1 MPMEVLTELSLS
13 QVAKK
18 LGVSEA
24 TVRNW
29 VRLKVIEASS
39 KSPLTVNAAEVEK
52 IQQQIQMGDL
62 NKLSKRA
69 NKLHSLEQKSNISHL
84 SDAATQDAALEI
96 IDALRDLRLSLQE
109 KLLQVFVLILLNDF
123 PQISRFGK
131 FTKDSF
137 NELSTTAVEEIQAW
151 FAISGVEE
159 MDISPSLVSLDL
171 DVQHVDLMGVIYQ
184 GLLTEGA
191 KSKLGSYYTPTK
203 IVIDSLK
210 SLGTQHGK
218 FLDPCCGTGQFLLH
232 AQNIFNLAFDD
243 IYGFDI
249 DPIAVKISRFNL
261 LRQNNYADTTL
272 NIFVM
277 DSIVDLA
284 DETLNNPTNDLI
296 GKFDVIATNP
306 PYGAFAGNRSAISRQ
321 YLTVSGDMFSYFIE
335 KCVKLAKKSA
345 RLSFILPESFLKVAT
360 HKDIRKIVLDKCSL
374 ELIVELGRPF
384 PGVMSKI
391 VQVNLITDTLGEYT
405 KVILENQSEPILIE
419 RRNFSSSPSLIFE
432 YTNSERDNVLLKKIF
447 SKPHEKIGSRSEW
460 GLGIVTG
467 NNTAFIKDISF
478 KDWRPVLTGK
488 ELKPFNI
495 LPEKQWLDFRPDSF
509 QQFPNNNIF
518 ERPEKLLYKFVS
530 KELVF
535 SYDDKQRISLNSA
548 NVLIP
553 NLEHMSIKVS
563 LAFLNSRVF
572 KYIFKKK
579 FGTFKILKG
588 NLVELPFPVLNVE
601 TSIEFEKLVN
611 DVLNGDDTKIS
622 KLESLVYKSFALD
635 VDEICY
641 LESELDA

>member
-1 MPMEVLTELSLS
+1 MDVLSDLSLA
-13 QVAKK
+13 QVSEK

-29 VRLKVIEASS
+29 VRLNVIEASNR
-39 KSPLTVNAAEVEK
+39 SPLTINLAEVEK
-52 IQQQIQMGDL
+52 IQHQIQMGDL

-84 SDAATQDAALEI
+84 SDVVTQDAALEI
-96 IDALRDLRLSLQE
+96 LDILRGLNISTQE
-109 KLLQVFVLILLNDF
+109 KLLQVFVLILLSDF
-123 PQISRFGK
+123 PQFSK
-131 FTKDSF
+131 LEKYTKNSF
-137 NELSTTAVEEIQAW
+137 DGVGRTASEEIQTW
-151 FAISGVEE
+151 FNTSGVDE
-159 MDISPSLVSLDL
+159 IVVSPELLSVDL
-171 DVQHVDLMGVIYQ
+171 DVQHVDLIGVIYQ

-191 KSKLGSYYTPTK
+191 KSKLGSFYTPTK

-210 SLGTQHGK
+210 SLGSQKGK

-232 AQNIFNLAFDD
+232 AQSIFELKFED

-249 DPIAVKISRFNL
+249 DPIAVNISRFNL
-261 LRQNNYADTTL
+261 LRQNNYIDTTL
-272 NIFVM
+272 NIFVI

-284 DETLNNPTNDLI
+284 DETFSNPTNDLI

-306 PYGAFAGNRSAISRQ
+306 PYGAFAGNRSSISSQ
-321 YLTVSGDMFSYFIE
+321 YQSSSGEMFSYFIE
-335 KCVKLAKKSA
+335 KCIKLAKKSA

-391 VQVNLITDTLGEYT
+391 VQVNLITDTLGERT
-405 KVILENQSEPILIE
+405 RVILENQIEAISIE
-419 RRNFSSSPSLIFE
+419 RGNFSRSSSLIFE
-432 YTNSERDNVLLKKIF
+432 YTNSERDNVLLQKMYSIH
-447 SKPHEKIGSRSEW
+447 HEKIGSQSEW

-467 NNTAFIKDISF
+467 NNSAFIKDSKF

-488 ELKPFNI
+488 ELRPFII
-495 LPEKQWLDFRPDSF
+495 LPEKQWLDFRPESF

-518 ERPEKLLYKFVS
+518 ERPEKLFYKFVS

-535 SYDDKQRISLNSA
+535 SYDNEQRISLNSA

-553 NLEHMSIKVS
+553 NLSSMSIKTS
-563 LAFLNSRVF
+563 LAYLNSKVF

-588 NLVELPFPVLNVE
+588 NLVELPFPVLSE
-601 TSIEFEKLVN
+601 TRQTEIENLVDEILSGSEDN
-611 DVLNGDDTKIS
+611 IE
-622 KLESLVYKSFALD
+622 KLESLVYVSFNLD
-635 VDEICY
+635 VSEIQHI
-641 LESELDA
+641 ESELGA

>member
-1 MPMEVLTELSLS
+1 MEVLSDLSLS
-13 QVAKK
+13 QVSEK

-29 VRLKVIEASS
+29 VRLNVIEASNR
-39 KSPLTVNAAEVEK
+39 SPLTINVAEVEK
-52 IQQQIQMGDL
+52 IQHQIQMGDL

-84 SDAATQDAALEI
+84 SDVATQDAALEI
-96 IDALRDLRLSLQE
+96 IDILRELKLSLQE
-109 KLLQVFVLILLNDF
+109 KLLQVFVLILLRDF
-123 PQISRFGK
+123 PK
-131 FTKDSF
+131 FSKFEKYTNNSF
-137 NELSTTAVEEIQAW
+137 DELGRTAVDEIRTWFTTSGLEEIEVSPALL
-151 FAISGVEE
+151 SVDLTVE
-159 MDISPSLVSLDL
+159 
-171 DVQHVDLMGVIYQ
+171 HVDLLGVVYQ

-191 KSKLGSYYTPTK
+191 KSKLGSFYTPTR

-210 SLGTQHGK
+210 SLGSQKGK

-232 AQNIFNLAFDD
+232 AQSIYNLEFENV
-243 IYGFDI
+243 YGYDI

-284 DETLNNPTNDLI
+284 DETFSNPTNDLI

-306 PYGAFAGNRSAISRQ
+306 PYGAFAGNRSAISSQ
-321 YLTVSGDMFSYFIE
+321 YQSSSGEMFSYFIE
-335 KCVKLAKKSA
+335 KCIKLAKKSA
-345 RLSFILPESFLKVAT
+345 KLSFILPESFLKVAT

-391 VQVNLITDTLGEYT
+391 VQVNLITDTLGEQT
-405 KVILENQSEPILIE
+405 KVILENQIEPILIE
-419 RRNFSSSPSLIFE
+419 RDNFSRSPSLIFE
-432 YTNSERDNVLLKKIF
+432 YTNSERDNILLKKMF
-447 SKPHEKIGSRSEW
+447 SVNHEKIGTQSEW

-467 NNTAFIKDISF
+467 NNSAFIKDVKF

-488 ELKPFNI
+488 ELKPFNV
-495 LPEKQWLDFRPDSF
+495 LPERQWLDFRPDSF

-518 ERPEKLLYKFVS
+518 ERPEKLFYKFVS

-535 SYDDKQRISLNSA
+535 SYDNEQRISLNSA

-553 NLEHMSIKVS
+553 NLDHMSIKAS
-563 LAFLNSRVF
+563 LAFLNSKVF

-588 NLVELPFPVLNVE
+588 NLVELPFPILNQE
-601 TSIEFEKLVN
+601 TVTE
-611 DVLNGDDTKIS
+611 
-622 KLESLVYKSFALD
+622 LENI
-635 VDEICY
+635 VDEILSGDETKIMESELIVYRCFELDMSEIQH
-641 LESELDA
+641 LESELGA